1 MLNEDMLGWWP
12 DKKIVN
18 SFKQLTA
25 ADEELLKK
33 AWNLA
38 RHLHAGQ
45 KRKSGQP
52 YFTHPVAVAEVLAKK
67 FADPILTAAALLH
80 DTVEDCP
87 DCLMG
92 DIYRDFGK
100 QVGFL
105 VDSVTKDRSN
115 FYCQGQEFDDD
126 IERLLWAGSQD
137 VRCLLLK
144 IADRQH
150 NLSTISHLPDNKQI
164 RMAFE
169 TQAVLMPIKEIL
181 KFDQDRINLSQI
193 SDNWKHFLKQ
203 GNFHDLAA
211 MKDDLYKRQ
220 FVGLNCEMYDLV
232 YSHTNAIIWQMTD
245 KKLFEKMLADQLFNK
260 TTDILSITSD
270 GKNFRAEFQFNRGY
284 TASPDLGVQLGISK
298 FRV

>member
-1 MLNEDMLGWWP
+1 MLGWWP
-12 DKKIVN
+12 DKKIIN

-52 YFTHPVAVAEVLAKK
+52 YFTHPVAVAEILAEK
-67 FADPILTAAALLH
+67 FADPVLTAAALLH

-92 DIYRDFGK
+92 DIYRDFGT

-126 IERLLWAGSQD
+126 IERLLWAGGQD

-150 NLSTISHLPDNKQI
+150 NLNTISHLPNNKQI

-169 TQAVLMPIKEIL
+169 TQAILLPTKEIL
-181 KFDQDRINLSQI
+181 GYDRSGVTVAKAIANWQAFLRRGHFKNLVQ
-193 SDNWKHFLKQ
+193 L
-203 GNFHDLAA
+203 
-211 MKDDLYKRQ
+211 KDDLYKKQ
-220 FVGLNCEMYDLV
+220 FIDLDCEMYDLV

-260 TTDILSITSD
+260 TAEILSITSD
-270 GKNFRAEFQFNRGY
+270 GRNFRAEFQFSQGY
-284 TASPDLGVQLGISK
+284 TANPDLGVQLGISK